1 MTHLATAAKRRG
13 AASVV
18 ESMRRLLAVVP
29 FALLLGAA
37 ACSKPTS
44 GVAADG
50 SAGDAAAR
58 AADAGPDAA
67 EEVHSVYPDLEGA
80 PEPLALRLCAALHE
94 APEARRA
101 ECCHEPKGV
110 VMASECTRMLT
121 AALRSKA
128 VTVLEADIEACTAA
142 LARTYA
148 GCDWVGPFPPDLPAA
163 CHGLVKGT
171 LPLGQRCRSALEC
184 AGKARCKGVG
194 PTTLGTCAAAGE
206 AGDSCGGTVDPLGTF
221 VRATDLEKEHPA
233 CSGYCARFKCAVPA
247 AKDAACT
254 QSRDCET
261 GLQCIGK
268 KCIAKDPGKEGEA
281 CPGSVCEAGLSCIQG
296 KCVARRA
303 EGQRCT
309 TDFECLGGCVKA
321 ADAGATTA
329 GKCAMKCGVR

>member
-1 MTHLATAAKRRG
+1 M
-13 AASVV
+13 
-18 ESMRRLLAVVP
+18 
-29 FALLLGAA
+29 
-37 ACSKPTS
+37 
-44 GVAADG
+44 
-50 SAGDAAAR
+50 
-58 AADAGPDAA
+58 
-67 EEVHSVYPDLEGA
+67 YPDLEGA
-80 PEPLALRLCAALHE
+80 PEPAALRLCAALHE

-101 ECCHEPKGV
+101 ECCREPKGV

-128 VTVLEADIEACTAA
+128 VTVLEADIDACTAA

-206 AGDSCGGTVDPLGTF
+206 PGESCGGTVDPLGTF

-233 CSGYCARFKCAVPA
+233 CSGYCARFKCGVRAE
-247 AKDAACT
+247 KDAACT
-254 QSRDCET
+254 QSRDCEA

-268 KCIAKDPGKEGEA
+268 KCVAKDPGKEGEA
-281 CPGSVCEAGLSCIQG
+281 CPGSVCEAGLLCIQG

-321 ADAGATTA
+321 ADAGAATA
-329 GKCAMKCGVR
+329 GKCTMKCGIR